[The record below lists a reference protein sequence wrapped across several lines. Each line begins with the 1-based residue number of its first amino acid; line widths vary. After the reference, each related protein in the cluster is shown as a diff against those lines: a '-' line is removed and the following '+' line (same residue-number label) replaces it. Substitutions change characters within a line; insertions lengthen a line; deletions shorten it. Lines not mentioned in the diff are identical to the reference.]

1 VDPTPGADEE
11 FTPTASG
18 LKALDPRAVD
28 RMDLLTAVAHEFGHI
43 LGLDDVAEGS
53 LMAAKLPPGLRHLP
67 VDLALADWGQ

>member
-1 VDPTPGADEE
+1 
-11 FTPTASG
+11 
-18 LKALDPRAVD
+18 
-28 RMDLLTAVAHEFGHI
+28 LTAVAHEFGHI